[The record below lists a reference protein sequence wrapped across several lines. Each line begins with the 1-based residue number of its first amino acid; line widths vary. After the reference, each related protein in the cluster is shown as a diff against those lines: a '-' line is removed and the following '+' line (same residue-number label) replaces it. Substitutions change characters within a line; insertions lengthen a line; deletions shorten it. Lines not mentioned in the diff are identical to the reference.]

1 MKNIAEEMELVKRHL
16 PLLYMDK
23 KEPFSVIYI
32 GYTVFDHR
40 MSSDSS
46 DRLIDPAE
54 KHAAVCIEYAFYY
67 DYDIQHLYDLEHL
80 WIYLDEAEKV
90 CGCECSFHGMYLNAM
105 LPGTDILHGKNRVH
119 MYVQPGKHAFLP
131 RPELFHLFPD
141 FLEACAQK
149 AGKDGIL
156 TPSFIPGMPEH
167 SRKEDRKMERFLRER
182 FSFSPSEEYIACEI
196 KAQLITWEK
205 LKGLIPE
212 RIREKM
218 DVEESKL

>member
-1 MKNIAEEMELVKRHL
+1 MKNSVEEIELIKRHL
-16 PLLYMDK
+16 PVLYMDK

-32 GYTVFDHR
+32 GYTVFDHK

-141 FLEACAQK
+141 FQEACAQK

-156 TPSFIPGMPEH
+156 TPSLFRECRSIPGKKTGKWSDFSEN
-167 SRKEDRKMERFLRER
+167 DFRFL
-182 FSFSPSEEYIACEI
+182 
-196 KAQLITWEK
+196 L
-205 LKGLIPE
+205 LKNILPV
-212 RIREKM
+212 K
-218 DVEESKL
+218 